1 MDEASSVDDDDD
13 SIGGRC
19 VERDV
24 DDSER
29 AAVRDLLVP
38 LILPLMM
45 MTSRPSYARIAN
57 AIISITSANER
68 PSCDD

>member
-1 MDEASSVDDDDD
+1 MDQASHLDDDDD

-29 AAVRDLLVP
+29 AAVRDLLASLSP
-38 LILPLMM
+38 FQ
-45 MTSRPSYARIAN
+45 IALRHVIDLER
-57 AIISITSANER
+57 ASPPRRRSA
-68 PSCDD
+68 P